1 MFCYNIQNIPTQ
13 GKAMKD
19 NQKTVIIPIA
29 EYEYMKAAADY
40 LEAIEVY
47 EVIKERVINRKK
59 PAKMLTL
66 EELKERLRK
75 RGKNV

>member
-1 MFCYNIQNIPTQ
+1 
-13 GKAMKD
+13 MKD
-19 NQKTVIIPIA
+19 NQKTVTIPNA
-29 EYEYMKAAADY
+29 EYKHMKAAADY
-40 LEAIEVY
+40 LEAIEIS

-59 PAKMLTL
+59 TTKMLTL